1 MRTSLDLG
9 VVGVQCACT
18 RRSRGGAMKAWAV
31 ALAVG
36 LQLPAA
42 CDTASGSGM
51 HARGGLSGAAQE
63 SAAGRHLGLRG
74 GSAPGYSGLPD
85 EELLEEPR
93 SAQELWDTVYSRPG
107 VITLCNAAGFDTAVV
122 GQHLVIEHAGAHAR
136 NFEYGYS
143 CARSA
148 AVAKDMAKGKD
159 TSSASSTRRKRSKPP
174 HLLSLK
180 RRSRPSALRHAR
192 APHSFSKKS
201 PQQSSI

>member
-1 MRTSLDLG
+1 
-9 VVGVQCACT
+9 
-18 RRSRGGAMKAWAV
+18 MKAWAV

-93 SAQELWDTVYSRPG
+93 SAQEAHILNNPLYSDCSTVDILG
-107 VITLCNAAGFDTAVV
+107 N
-122 GQHLVIEHAGAHAR
+122 
-136 NFEYGYS
+136 
-143 CARSA
+143 
-148 AVAKDMAKGKD
+148 
-159 TSSASSTRRKRSKPP
+159 
-174 HLLSLK
+174 
-180 RRSRPSALRHAR
+180 
-192 APHSFSKKS
+192 
-201 PQQSSI
+201 